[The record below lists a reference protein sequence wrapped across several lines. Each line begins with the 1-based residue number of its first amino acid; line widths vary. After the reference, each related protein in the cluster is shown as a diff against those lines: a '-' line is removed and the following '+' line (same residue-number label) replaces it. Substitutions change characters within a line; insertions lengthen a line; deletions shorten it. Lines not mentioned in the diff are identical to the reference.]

1 MSSCFSENCEKLG
14 WTAMRADSVSS
25 ADLTSGSVGAA
36 ATDPMHHPEEADETP
51 LAGLRRGGCMSLAAA
66 GRFGGGQATSV
77 DADKQD
83 TRPWGLAASGE

>member
-1 MSSCFSENCEKLG
+1 MSSGFSENCEKLG

-51 LAGLRRGGCMSLAAA
+51 LAGLGETGSMYAPRCRRTLWSW
-66 GRFGGGQATSV
+66 TSH
-77 DADKQD
+77 
-83 TRPWGLAASGE
+83 RCRCG